1 MAITVRGKNIEIT
14 PALNDYVSKRIGKV
28 TKYFDVL
35 GEITAVLTV
44 EKGRHIVEVTVP
56 VNGILLRG
64 EESTTD
70 MYTSIDLVIEKL
82 ERQIE
87 KYRTRLS
94 RRMREG
100 SFRTELIPTTAVEE
114 EIRVVKTKRS
124 SNQRQRSK
132 PGEISP
138 GFCFVKKTGT
148 AGSCCRE
155 GRKGK
160 EQFHGGHGGYTE
172 ATEGERVLNKYEK
185 PLCVPLR
192 PSVSSVEKYPLR
204 GPSSSGGASV
214 FSLISVFDFT
224 GRLC

>member
-114 EIRVVKTKRS
+114 EIRVVKTKRFPV
-124 SNQRQRSK
+124 K
-132 PGEISP
+132 PMDIEEAILQMNLINHDFYVFINAESED
-138 GFCFVKKTGT
+138 VNVVY
-148 AGSCCRE
+148 R
-155 GRKGK
+155 RKD
-160 EQFHGGHGGYTE
+160 GHYG
-172 ATEGERVLNKYEK
+172 
-185 PLCVPLR
+185 
-192 PSVSSVEKYPLR
+192 
-204 GPSSSGGASV
+204 
-214 FSLISVFDFT
+214 LIEPEF
-224 GRLC
+224 